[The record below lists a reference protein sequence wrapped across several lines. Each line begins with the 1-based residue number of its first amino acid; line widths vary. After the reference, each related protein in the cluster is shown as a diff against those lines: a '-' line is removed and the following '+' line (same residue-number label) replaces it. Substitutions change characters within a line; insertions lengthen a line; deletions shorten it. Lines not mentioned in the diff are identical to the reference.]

1 MTDLRERVDEDRGPL
16 KKIQNLVPGFRGYRR
31 REDLRDAD
39 AMLRH
44 QLADR
49 IGRVQ
54 RQVED
59 AREAAAEN
67 YMLGQIDKIGKL
79 INQLETLEG
88 EVRHAEQGYS
98 GWAADIEIK
107 EVELNALYDYDMSLL
122 GGIDRLGQTAA
133 DLCGAARD
141 ENEGEL
147 KEHQRAMK
155 GQIRQLSDTFGRRIS
170 SITGTGVV

>member
-1 MTDLRERVDEDRGPL
+1 MTDLRERINEDRGLL

-39 AMLRH
+39 AMLRI
-44 QLADR
+44 QLAER

-59 AREAAAEN
+59 ARAAAAEN
-67 YMLGQIDKIGKL
+67 YMMGQIDQIGRL

-98 GWAADIEIK
+98 DWAADIEIK
-107 EVELNALYDYDMSLL
+107 EAELNALYDFDMSLL
-122 GGIDRLGQTAA
+122 GGINSLGQTASEM
-133 DLCGAARD
+133 CGAAQA
-141 ENEGEL
+141 EKEQEL
-147 KEHQRAMK
+147 VEHQRTMK
-155 GQIRQLSDTFGRRIS
+155 AQIRQLSDTFDRRIR